1 MALSEDQVAEIH
13 TILSEHPE
21 WPTSRVRA
29 EAGLPPQALFAVKRV
44 RTQAGVPEPAGDGSK
59 PAKRGKATTAAADTL
74 DEDGGAGEPSGPA
87 RRGAVKRP
95 QSILAPI
102 LPRVAQSIVAALR
115 SGTYTLTHG
124 VAPMSPEEATAIAVP
139 VVRIADRT
147 LAKYVKKSGKVT
159 PNQEDMGLIAITVVS
174 WAIGWIVASVQ
185 HKPAQTQR
193 PAPQAVT
200 DLYAGSEPSGPSQP
214 ILASNREPL
223 ATAAPA
229 TQAPL
234 SASGAAEDG
243 DLFAGSEPAAPGM
256 GAPSPA
262 RRQLTP
268 APSGVGSNDQVWA
281 AIMPTDV
288 GEALVS

>member
-44 RTQAGVPEPAGDGSK
+44 RTAAGVPEPAGDGSK
-59 PAKRGKATTAAADTL
+59 PAKRGKAKATATADTL

-102 LPRVAQSIVAALR
+102 LPRIAQSIVAGLR

-159 PNQEDMGLIAITVVS
+159 PNQEDAALIAITVVS
-174 WAIGWIVASVQ
+174 WTIGWIVASVQ
-185 HKPAQTQR
+185 HKPAQQQR

-214 ILASNREPL
+214 TPASNRDPL

-234 SASGAAEDG
+234 SASSAAEDG
-243 DLFAGSEPAAPGM
+243 DLFSGSEPAAPGM
-256 GAPSPA
+256 GAPAPA
-262 RRQLTP
+262 RRQLNP
-268 APSGVGSNDQVWA
+268 AGAGVSDHVWA
-281 AIMPTDV
+281 AIMPPDV